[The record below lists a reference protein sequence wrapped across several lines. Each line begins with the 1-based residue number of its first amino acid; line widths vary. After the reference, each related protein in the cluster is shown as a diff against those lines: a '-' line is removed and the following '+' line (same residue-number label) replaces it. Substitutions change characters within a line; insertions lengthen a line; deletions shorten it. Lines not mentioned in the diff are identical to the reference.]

1 MFKKIVLL
9 ALTSILAASLISCSK
24 EKEATK
30 SNTQTENAA
39 KQKTASVAK
48 KESETNKAPKS
59 DAQLASE
66 LVLKDTKV
74 VKIFSINQKLH
85 DNYKDL
91 GPFYFIRGVDEKGRK
106 TEVWVNNGKI
116 FEIN

>member
-1 MFKKIVLL
+1 MFKKFALL
-9 ALTSILAASLISCSK
+9 TLTSLLAASLISCSND
-24 EKEATK
+24 KEATK
-30 SNTQTENAA
+30 SNAQKENTA

-48 KESETNKAPKS
+48 KESEKNKTPKS
-59 DAQLASE
+59 EAQLASE